1 MDWRR
6 TVIGIILLALLAVS
20 VGIVVHLS
28 SRNTPPP
35 NPSSSPP
42 PPNPSSSPPP
52 PNPSSPYKYPVVAGE
67 NCVSRDRTEICGFE
81 CATQKGCQAFNEDCC
96 FAEQHTGK
104 SGEQAWCYNGPCP
117 KKTPKILA
125 YISYLKAVYPTS
137 KGRWDS
143 LEVGKI
149 EKLVKRFNTYY
160 VPIVDPSLVTDTQVQ
175 LTGNKTCSL
184 YGASGSD
191 RCNARLFDG
200 SRCDCLR
207 AWYLPE
213 CVSFPKGC
221 SDSDKKKKCQTGK
234 VSNVSGC
241 PQWEGLLYVFNQD
254 DLIQFAKQQGLPSNA
269 FYEGLAYPGEYGG
282 GAYKWKDGKVYSPC
296 TTEGFES
303 KYSCCD
309 GTITKLPTKN
319 ELEWGQIVWT
329 YFSPGLGQW
338 FSTGKNAAYCG
349 TKLGFCVK
357 AGNYKLQTIIDNAT
371 KIMTMYG
378 GKPAN
383 WGVLQSQVQSL
394 QYKHGLSSEQA
405 HELAA
410 QIYIYSI
417 SGVPNDVLNKI
428 DRTGGLA
435 KSYTGVADY
444 KEILGNNDFT
454 NESPDVAWFLGV
466 GADVLFTHIMAKNGV
481 TSLQCV
487 EPQSPATSNRPF
499 AIEIAVMPDNWD
511 PSICKTMLAAS
522 PIDEL
527 DTYMNYGYIKS
538 KTGVVPYRNIVSEET
553 PVGNATNEGKY
564 RTIT

>member
-1 MDWRR
+1 MNWRKAA
-6 TVIGIILLALLAVS
+6 IGIILLALLAVS
-20 VGIVVHLS
+20 TGIVVHLLG
-28 SRNTPPP
+28 RNTPPP
-35 NPSSSPP
+35 SPTPPVPSSSPTP
-42 PPNPSSSPPP
+42 LPTPLPTPQ
-52 PNPSSPYKYPVVAGE
+52 YKYPVVAGE
-67 NCVSRDRTEICGFE
+67 NCVSQDRTEICGIE
-81 CATQKGCQAFNEDCC
+81 CATQKDCQAFNEACC

-104 SGEQAWCYNGPCP
+104 NGEQAWCYNGPCP

-125 YISYLKAVYPTS
+125 YISYLKSVYPTS

-143 LEVGKI
+143 LGIEKI

-175 LTGNKTCSL
+175 LSGNKTCSL

-213 CVSFPKGC
+213 CVSSPKGC
-221 SDSDKKKKCQTGK
+221 SDTDKKKKCQTGK

-241 PQWEGLLYVFNQD
+241 PQWQGLLYVFNQN
-254 DLIQFAKQQGLPSNA
+254 DLFQFAKQQGLPSNA
-269 FYEGLAYPGEYGG
+269 FYEGLTYPGEYGG

-296 TTEGFES
+296 TEGFET

-357 AGNYKLQTIIDNAT
+357 EGNYKLQTIIDNAT
-371 KIMTMYG
+371 KIMVMYD

-383 WGVLQSQVQSL
+383 WASLEYQVQSL

-405 HELAA
+405 HELTA

-417 SGVPNDVLNKI
+417 SGVPSDVLNEI
-428 DRTGGLA
+428 DSTGGLA

-499 AIEIAVMPDNWD
+499 AIEIAVMPDSWD
-511 PSICKTMLAAS
+511 ANICNTMMAAS

-538 KTGVVPYRNIVSEET
+538 KTGVVPYKTIVSEET

-564 RTIT
+564 RIIT